1 MSNGVRYKLYTDGAC
16 AGNPGPGG
24 WGVIVAKLEGR
35 EYEKI
40 YTFGGN
46 TLVSTNNRM
55 ELTAA
60 LEALKYAVKAKLNYL
75 DQDVTVGIVSDS
87 AYVVNA
93 IKSKWVFKWAANGW
107 HTKSGSEVKNQDLW
121 EQMLKMLQIC
131 NSSLSSL
138 KFTHCDGHSGVIMNE
153 MADAEAVRQRKLVSA
168 EE

>member
-1 MSNGVRYKLYTDGAC
+1 MDRYRYRIYTDGAC
-16 AGNPGPGG
+16 AGNPGPAGY
-24 WGVIVAKLEGR
+24 GVVVAKIEGNK
-35 EYEKI
+35 YKPT

-60 LEALKYAVKAKLNYL
+60 IEALKYAVRLKLQAL
-75 DQDVTVGIVSDS
+75 DSEVHVELISDS
-87 AYVVNA
+87 AYVINVLKNDWLG
-93 IKSKWVFKWAANGW
+93 IWRYNGW
-107 HTKSGSEVKNQDLW
+107 KTKSGGDVKNKDLW
-121 EQMLKMLQIC
+121 QQMLALRHIADD
-131 NSSLSSL
+131 SLNSL

>member
-1 MSNGVRYKLYTDGAC
+1 MDRYRYRIYTDGAC
-16 AGNPGPGG
+16 AGNPGPAGY
-24 WGVIVAKLEGR
+24 GVVVAKLEGNK
-35 EYEKI
+35 YKPA

-60 LEALKYAVKAKLNYL
+60 IEALKYAVCLKLQAL
-75 DQDVTVGIVSDS
+75 DSEVHVELVSDS
-87 AYVVNA
+87 AYVINVLKNDWLD
-93 IKSKWVFKWAANGW
+93 IWRYNGW
-107 HTKSGSEVKNQDLW
+107 KTKSGGDVKNRDLW
-121 EQMLKMLQIC
+121 QQMLALRHIAD
-131 NSSLSSL
+131 NSLNSL